1 MGEGSGLIDAL
12 NSSSNDD
19 ETRIKLVYLEET
31 IELIAKN
38 IISMAGYLD
47 EKFSDL
53 YTQVNSLD
61 QRVYSLENKYALIET
76 QINNLE
82 TVLPK
87 ESLSNAAEKD
97 SVRSMA
103 IGLLTDLYN
112 PVKPANNPP
121 LPPPPPKAPIIQNN
135 TELPINDKPSH
146 NDLMNELKKKFE
158 LLKGKTDETD

>member
-31 IELIAKN
+31 IELITKN
-38 IISMAGYLD
+38 IITMAAYFD
-47 EKFSDL
+47 EKFSSL
-53 YTQVNSLD
+53 YNQINSLD
-61 QRVYSLENKYALIET
+61 QNIHSLENRYALIET
-76 QINNLE
+76 QVNSLE

-87 ESLSNAAEKD
+87 DNISNENP

-112 PVKPANNPP
+112 PAKPANN
-121 LPPPPPKAPIIQNN
+121 LSMPPPPPKAPITQNN
-135 TELPINDKPSH
+135 TELPTNDKPSH

-158 LLKGKTDETD
+158 LLKGKTDEAD